1 MVCCN
6 SRGTLSFLLGLASS
20 SSDLTLLL
28 LVDPVPA
35 LELLGVVEALEV
47 VLAEEAAVGGLAA
60 AAHALAELQPEVVA
74 AALVPVDAPAGR
86 HRRPPLPGSLPPGR
100 VTLSLSLHLHAAGGR
115 VCSSRTGSVELNIF
129 FLVS

>member
-1 MVCCN
+1 
-6 SRGTLSFLLGLASS
+6 
-20 SSDLTLLL
+20 
-28 LVDPVPA
+28 
-35 LELLGVVEALEV
+35 VVEALEI

-115 VCSSRTGSVELNIF
+115 VGSPSSVPLPPSLAGGASDNTGPLSQGCGLCIF
-129 FLVS
+129 VGPQIYCPVRPTIH